1 MIKLP
6 MTKLALFL
14 PLLFAAGCASP
25 TKTLPCASTDWYEI
39 GRQQGSRGLASVKED
54 PIGMS
59 CKAQEQ
65 KLDARSLYE
74 SGLSLGLS
82 EYCTEANGFQ
92 LGKTNSKYQGSCPQ
106 VLEESFMRGY
116 KKGQRAV
123 QLTNEKQRL
132 RSKIQSVEL
141 NLQKAQSLAL
151 RGLLKAEHITL
162 VGEDANL
169 GRQLVA
175 LKRSTEIE

>member
-1 MIKLP
+1 
-6 MTKLALFL
+6 MTKLILLLPFL
-14 PLLFAAGCASP
+14 LAAGCASP
-25 TKTLPCASTDWYEI
+25 AKTLPCASTDWYEI
-39 GRQQGSRGLASVKED
+39 GRQQGSRGVASVKED
-54 PIGMS
+54 PIGKS

-92 LGKTNSKYQGSCPQ
+92 LGKASAKYNGSCPQ
-106 VLEESFMRGY
+106 VLEESFLRGY

-123 QLTNEKQRL
+123 QITNEKQRL
-132 RSKIQSVEL
+132 RSKIQSVET

-162 VGEDANL
+162 VGEDQKL
-169 GRQLVA
+169 DGQLA
-175 LKRSTEIE
+175 TLKRSTEIE